1 MISRKNPRSSACVSS
16 SLSSTPSIV
25 GRCALIAVGP
35 LRTHH
40 VVDLVVGLHRLA
52 RVAPETFEHVVLHQP
67 LFEVPVVHVGDL
79 ELAAARRLERAQHLP
94 HAVVVEVD
102 AGHRQL
108 ARRAA
113 RLLHDARDAPVA
125 VELGDAEAL
134 QVVDVAHLVEND
146 SRAAL
151 LLAEGVDAVLD
162 RAAED
167 VVREQHDYPLAADE
181 SLREAQCFRDAA
193 GLVLVCVNEALDSEL
208 LAVAEQAQELARVR
222 PARDKHHLGD
232 TALHERFDPVV
243 DHRPVVDR
251 QQVLVGDARQRVQPA
266 AGPARQDHTFHR
278 PDSSEPR
285 RRRLTPRR
293 GYAAVPMMQQPPA
306 PSHAKFSDD
315 GFWWWDGASWQPAVS
330 PDRLWRWNGQA
341 WLPATHPGGPAAP
354 AAGNVGT
361 ACGIT
366 VRVVVLVLIL
376 VAILVT
382 VILLTLGNQ
391 IANVFSN
398 VAAALGPG

>member
-16 SLSSTPSIV
+16 SLNSTPSIV

-35 LRTHH
+35 LRAHH
-40 VVDLVVGLHRLA
+40 VVHFVVGLHRLA

-79 ELAAARRLERAQHLP
+79 ELAAARRLQRAQHLP
-94 HAVVVEVD
+94 YAVVVEVD
-102 AGHRQL
+102 AGHGQL

-125 VELGDAEAL
+125 VELSDAEAL
-134 QVVDVAHLVEND
+134 QMVDVAHLVEND
-146 SRAAL
+146 ARAAI

-167 VVREQHDYPLAADE
+167 VVREQHDHPLAADE

-193 GLVLVCVNEALDSEL
+193 GLVLIRVQQAVDAEL
-208 LAVAEQAQELARVR
+208 LAVAEQAQKLAGVR
-222 PARDKHHLGD
+222 SARDQHHLRD
-232 TALHERFDPVV
+232 AALHERFDPVT
-243 DHRPVVDR
+243 DHRPVIDR
-251 QQVLVGDARQRVQPA
+251 QQVLVGDACQRVQPTA
-266 AGPARQDHTFHR
+266 RPAGQDHTFHR

-285 RRRLTPRR
+285 RGRLNPRL

-306 PSHAKFSDD
+306 PSHARFSDD
-315 GFWWWDGASWQPAVS
+315 GFWWWDGASWKPAVS

-341 WLPATHPGGPAAP
+341 WLPATHAGGPAAP
-354 AAGNVGT
+354 TGGNVGM
-361 ACGIT
+361 AVAIT
-366 VRVVVLVLIL
+366 VGVFVLVLIL
-376 VAILVT
+376 
-382 VILLTLGNQ
+382 
-391 IANVFSN
+391 
-398 VAAALGPG
+398 